1 MHPNFTSEIL
11 EIIINGHSVYIADK
25 MSIYSARLPENLEKY
40 VKILISKGYAR
51 NPSNAINLIILERM
65 LNDKEKGEISPF
77 SHIIEDG
84 RRSPPRDDILLSEIS
99 TDNISAV
106 KKEDEPNA
114 PLGDAS
120 HTRGPDP
127 DRSAEIK
134 TSSGRSPFKTPVKPT
149 YPGTRA
155 QYLEDLRKGL
165 IIEGMFNPPEA

>member
-1 MHPNFTSEIL
+1 MHPNFTSKIL
-11 EIIINGHSVYIADK
+11 EIIINCHSVYIADK

-106 KKEDEPNA
+106 KKEEKTNA
-114 PLGDAS
+114 PLRDAP
-120 HTRGPDP
+120 HIEGPLNP
-127 DRSAEIK
+127 STGIK
-134 TSSGRSPFKTPVKPT
+134 TTSEPSPFGAPRKTV

-155 QYLEDLRKGL
+155 EYEEALRRGK
-165 IIEGMFNPPEA
+165 IINGMFEPPEA